1 MYVYRHVYKYT
12 SAWTHV
18 VLSLVIT
25 IFPHDVFRQLF
36 LMIMFPGPHE
46 TGNFD
51 PSQKELFIY
60 PIMVVNTMNGD
71 GIMICQ
77 YGIIIIIPITQN
89 IMKCKGDILG

>member
-1 MYVYRHVYKYT
+1 MFRHVYKYT
-12 SAWTHV
+12 SAWTR
-18 VLSLVIT
+18 LY
-25 IFPHDVFRQLF
+25 DVFRQLF